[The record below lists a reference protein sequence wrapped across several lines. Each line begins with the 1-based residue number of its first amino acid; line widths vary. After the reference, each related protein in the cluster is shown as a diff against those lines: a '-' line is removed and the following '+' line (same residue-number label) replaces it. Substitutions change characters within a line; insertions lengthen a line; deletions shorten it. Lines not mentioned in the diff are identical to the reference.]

1 MCHEC
6 GDEEEEFSLD
16 QIPEWERE
24 EFLDYACFQ
33 VSKVMD
39 KAEKEGF
46 LYELITEWP
55 KEKQLAFAVATVIQD
70 RLDSA
75 WKDDEERE

>member
-6 GDEEEEFSLD
+6 GDEQEEFSLD

-75 WKDDEERE
+75 WKEEDE